1 MRPCGETRAATRRG
15 DERGTRD
22 RDERE
27 ASSSDDDDVPL
38 AQRAVGAADAANGA
52 TGGGVGAPGR
62 PTAPSRAPATNFF
75 AKTEGATVARPPIVT
90 PKPPIGGGFK
100 MSKRPVAMP
109 AKQSSRLDSSSD
121 EAPIAAP
128 TGSGFGRTPTTGGGG
143 AGAGERAQVSGRKV
157 EEALGESRASR
168 QVERR

>member
-1 MRPCGETRAATRRG
+1 M
-15 DERGTRD
+15 
-22 RDERE
+22 
-27 ASSSDDDDVPL
+27 PL
-38 AQRAVGAADAANGA
+38 AQRAVGAASAANGG

-121 EAPIAAP
+121 EAPIAAADRIRVW
-128 TGSGFGRTPTTGGGG
+128 TNADDGR
-143 AGAGERAQVSGRKV
+143 RRRGR
-157 EEALGESRASR
+157 GRESASIGKKS
-168 QVERR
+168 